1 MANLAAKR
9 NSRRPYRD
17 NRVSSNRSHGA
28 VGKARYQPQSRHDD
42 DSPRPAKL
50 LISNLD
56 FNVSEDDIRELY
68 SPFGETRRLVMNYD
82 RSGRSLGTAEIVYKN
97 RADAM
102 KAMQKYNGVPLD
114 GKAMRLEVV
123 NSGGVGSVSG
133 GGRMNIPRMNNS
145 RPIPYGGRYQ
155 RSNNPQQQRKPRTD
169 RVEAKADDLDAEMDA
184 YMAAGKKSEKKTND
198 DDDDLLNDSKD
209 EEKTGNGENA
219 TQPLADGDDDI
230 NLDEEI

>member
-1 MANLAAKR
+1 MYFLF
-9 NSRRPYRD
+9 
-17 NRVSSNRSHGA
+17 
-28 VGKARYQPQSRHDD
+28 
-42 DSPRPAKL
+42 L
-50 LISNLD
+50 
-56 FNVSEDDIRELY
+56 
-68 SPFGETRRLVMNYD
+68 
-82 RSGRSLGTAEIVYKN
+82 
-97 RADAM
+97 
-102 KAMQKYNGVPLD
+102 GVPLD

-209 EEKTGNGENA
+209 DEKTGNDENA